1 MWFSLY
7 TNTRSKHN
15 YWTSLSD
22 HHCTILHK
30 RFSCDWYGVGSMDVE
45 PVFWVFRADLGPACV
60 HHTQRGYTSSDKMLF
75 LWNNQKQERMLWEAG
90 ANTRSVQGS
99 QTGGYGFINTS
110 VVALKNG
117 NFGNGSAIYAFKARC
132 FLPRIHVTKV
142 TRTRGY
148 TVNCTLLWR
157 AVDRRVEISGL
168 GNLDR

>member
-1 MWFSLY
+1 MLTELLSSVIWFSLY

-30 RFSCDWYGVGSMDVE
+30 RVSCDWYGVGSMDVE
-45 PVFWVFRADLGPACV
+45 PVFRVFRADLGPACV
-60 HHTQRGYTSSDKMLF
+60 HHTQRGYTSSDKMWF

-110 VVALKNG
+110 VVALKKWKPSEMDQRYMLSRLSV
-117 NFGNGSAIYAFKARC
+117 FCLVSMWPKS
-132 FLPRIHVTKV
+132 
-142 TRTRGY
+142 RGHEGI
-148 TVNCTLLWR
+148 LWIVHYCEGR
-157 AVDRRVEISGL
+157 
-168 GNLDR
+168 